1 MPAEGIKQ
9 VVIVAVTAATAQEV
23 LFPGVLEWIQ
33 VINNGAPNVFVLGQ
47 GEDLL
52 FKCWPGDVWPY
63 RFENQDTNRI
73 RIYGDIVNTAA
84 EILASDV
91 VFIRYRLKRQGA

>member
-1 MPAEGIKQ
+1 MPAEGIIQ
-9 VVIVAVTAATAQEV
+9 VPITTVTALTAQTV
-23 LFPGVLEWIQ
+23 LFPGLVEWIQ

-52 FKCWPGDVWPY
+52 FKAWPGDVWPY
-63 RFENQDTNRI
+63 RFENVDVDRI

-91 VFIRYRLKRQGA
+91 VFIRYKLKSRRG